1 MTSVKKAMN
10 FLLCGMN
17 YGKMYTVYLIILQ
30 ENITANGWQLFFI
43 SWLLLS
49 CLIREKY
56 FPHFKSDN
64 CLAPRIWKIHVKEL
78 RLLLK
83 HGKEEHGND
92 TVHCGRVRSKE
103 KPHILT
109 YPWKTSREEK
119 KNSCWERCIEF
130 LFLTSSILTQPSIS
144 RLILFRAC
152 VPWKQ
157 VTLQPL
163 TPTYSVGQGE
173 EEGITFCSLSNL
185 RLMKGKY
192 LWRLTPGYDPPAQQ
206 RCRKARTQVT
216 FECYL

>member
-1 MTSVKKAMN
+1 MPYQREVFSSFQVWQLLGSKNLKDTCQRAKTATETWKGGTWKWHCPLREGKKQRKTSHPHIS
-10 FLLCGMN
+10 L
-17 YGKMYTVYLIILQ
+17 
-30 ENITANGWQLFFI
+30 ENIK
-43 SWLLLS
+43 
-49 CLIREKY
+49 RRK
-56 FPHFKSDN
+56 
-64 CLAPRIWKIHVKEL
+64 
-78 RLLLK
+78 
-83 HGKEEHGND
+83 
-92 TVHCGRVRSKE
+92 
-103 KPHILT
+103 
-109 YPWKTSREEK
+109 K

-173 EEGITFCSLSNL
+173 EEGITFCPLSNL